1 MQISKV
7 NNTLQTENINA
18 KAKKVKKT
26 PNVKET
32 LAALTAAQTVSAV
45 ASLPVGVAAVKGI
58 TGVSKNLTAEQVLA
72 YRNAANSVLNSEKLK
87 KAGVE
92 IFDLA
97 GQTAET
103 YKNPIKEFLSMQID
117 PMSSAIKGKNA
128 FFNPAKNN
136 VIINMDKLPTTV
148 FHEMG
153 HSHNYNYSKLGKF
166 LQKSRNPGMLLASTL
181 LLIAA
186 CSKEEKAE
194 DGKELTKG
202 QKIKN
207 GIRKALPAMSFSAML
222 PMVFEEG
229 LATFKGNKWAKQVLS
244 PELYKKVVKGNFAGL
259 MSYVGTA
266 AAIGFATYAAIKIK
280 DKLVDKKEAKLKAQ
294 QEEANAQPNTI
305 GKKQELAKKPSVY
318 YSTTA

>member
-7 NNTLQTENINA
+7 NNTLQTENRNTKTK
-18 KAKKVKKT
+18 KAKKT

-32 LAALTAAQTVSAV
+32 LAALTAASAIQSA
-45 ASLPVGVAAVKGI
+45 ASLPVGVAAQKGV
-58 TGVSKNLTAEQVLA
+58 TSAAKNLTAEQVLS
-72 YRNAANSVLNSEKLK
+72 YNNAANSVLNSSNLK
-87 KAGVE
+87 KAGVKISTE
-92 IFDLA
+92 KVKMPGNKIID
-97 GQTAET
+97 
-103 YKNPIKEFLSMQID
+103 KVKEVAME
-117 PMSSAIKGKNA
+117 SSRQSALYGTNA
-128 FFNPAKNN
+128 FFIPQNN
-136 VIINMDKLPTTV
+136 SIAINMKKLPTAV

-153 HSHNYNYSKLGKF
+153 HAHNYNYSKLGKF
-166 LQKSRNPGMLLASTL
+166 LQKSKGPGMVIASAL

-259 MSYVGTA
+259 MSYIGATVA
-266 AAIGFATYAAIKIK
+266 AGLATYAAIKIK

-294 QEEANAQPNTI
+294 QEEANVQPNKI
-305 GKKQELAKKPSVY
+305 GEQQESAKKPNVY

>member
-7 NNTLQTENINA
+7 NNTLQTENRNA

-58 TGVSKNLTAEQVLA
+58 TGAAKNLSAEQVLA
-72 YRNAANSVLNSEKLK
+72 YRNAANSVLNSSPLK
-87 KAGVE
+87 EAGVKITLGKVRMPRNRIIDKVKEEAIE
-92 IFDLA
+92 INM
-97 GQTAET
+97 
-103 YKNPIKEFLSMQID
+103 K
-117 PMSSAIKGKNA
+117 SAFEGNNA
-128 FFNPAKNN
+128 FFIPQTNSIA
-136 VIINMDKLPTTV
+136 INMRKLPTAV

-153 HSHNYNYSKLGKF
+153 HAHNYNYSKLGKI
-166 LQKSRNPGMLLASTL
+166 LQKSRGPSMLLASSL

-222 PMVFEEG
+222 PTVLEEG

-259 MSYVGTA
+259 MSYVGKTA
-266 AAIGFATYAAIKIK
+266 AVVLATYAAIKIK

>member
-7 NNTLQTENINA
+7 NNTLQTENT
-18 KAKKVKKT
+18 KAKKT

-32 LAALTAAQTVSAV
+32 LAAVAASSTIQAA
-45 ASLPVGVAAVKGI
+45 ASLPVGVAAKKGV
-58 TGVSKNLTAEQVLA
+58 TSAAKNLTAEQVLS
-72 YRNAANSVLNSEKLK
+72 YNNAANSVLNSSNLK
-87 KAGVE
+87 KAGVKISME
-92 IFDLA
+92 KVRMPGNRIIDKVKEA
-97 GQTAET
+97 AMENAMETALEG
-103 YKNPIKEFLSMQID
+103 N
-117 PMSSAIKGKNA
+117 NA
-128 FFNPAKNN
+128 FFIPQTNSIA
-136 VIINMDKLPTTV
+136 INMKKLPTSV

-153 HSHNYNYSKLGKF
+153 HAHNYNYSKLGKF
-166 LQKSRNPGMLLASTL
+166 LHKSRGPGMVIASAL

-259 MSYVGTA
+259 MSYIGTA
-266 AAIGFATYAAIKIK
+266 AAVGLATFAAIKIK

-294 QEEANAQPNTI
+294 QEGANVQANTI
-305 GKKQELAKKPSVY
+305 GKKQELAKKPSVC

>member
-1 MQISKV
+1 MKEEVIG
-7 NNTLQTENINA
+7 NA
-18 KAKKVKKT
+18 M
-26 PNVKET
+26 E
-32 LAALTAAQTVSAV
+32 SAFE
-45 ASLPVGVAAVKGI
+45 G
-58 TGVSKNLTAEQVLA
+58 N
-72 YRNAANSVLNSEKLK
+72 
-87 KAGVE
+87 
-92 IFDLA
+92 
-97 GQTAET
+97 
-103 YKNPIKEFLSMQID
+103 
-117 PMSSAIKGKNA
+117 NA
-128 FFNPAKNN
+128 FFISQNN
-136 VIINMDKLPTTV
+136 SIAINMRKLPTAV

-153 HSHNYNYSKLGKF
+153 HAHNYNYSKLGKI
-166 LQKSRNPGMLLASTL
+166 LQKSRGPSMLLASSL

-259 MSYVGTA
+259 MSYVGKA
-266 AAIGFATYAAIKIK
+266 AAVGLATYAAIKIK

-294 QEEANAQPNTI
+294 QEETNAQPNTI

>member
-7 NNTLQTENINA
+7 NNTLQTENRNT
-18 KAKKVKKT
+18 KAKKAKKT

-32 LAALTAAQTVSAV
+32 LAALTAASAIQSA
-45 ASLPVGVAAVKGI
+45 ASFPSGVAAKKGV
-58 TGVSKNLTAEQVLA
+58 TSVAKNLTAEQVLS
-72 YRNAANSVLNSEKLK
+72 YNNAANSVLNSSNLK
-87 KAGVE
+87 KAGVKISME
-92 IFDLA
+92 KVKIPGNRIID
-97 GQTAET
+97 
-103 YKNPIKEFLSMQID
+103 KVKEAAMENA
-117 PMSSAIKGKNA
+117 MESALEGNNA
-128 FFNPAKNN
+128 FFIPQTNSIA
-136 VIINMDKLPTTV
+136 INMKKLPTAV

-153 HSHNYNYSKLGKF
+153 HAHNYNYSRLGKI
-166 LQKSRNPGMLLASTL
+166 LQKSRGPGMVIASAL

-222 PMVFEEG
+222 PTVFEEG

-259 MSYVGTA
+259 MSYVGIA
-266 AAIGFATYAAIKIK
+266 AAVGFATYAAIKIK

-294 QEEANAQPNTI
+294 QEEANVQPNTI
-305 GKKQELAKKPSVY
+305 GKKQELAKKPSVC